1 MNLAQRARVA
11 CDGAIALHDHGGHP
25 LEIVDMRRMYF
36 ALCDH
41 LTTLPPSQPVG
52 LLLDRHPRYVLAIC
66 AALETARPFVP
77 LNLDWP
83 ASRLERVVELTACKV
98 LDDATF
104 DAICR
109 REDPGPR
116 RLVAPAPSPAPERA
130 AYIICTSG
138 TSGTPKA
145 VVISRDAF
153 SNFVSWVDSYFSTI
167 TEHDRVLLTAE
178 FTFDMS
184 MLNIA
189 LLLSGRGRHYIS
201 KVKGDAF
208 ELAAQIERDQITTLV
223 TVPNTMSSLLMKA
236 VMRRRKLGCIE
247 HLLLGGSRFSYGV
260 YEAIQHNLPKA
271 RCYNLYGP
279 TECTVYCHAKTLS
292 GDPAHDLLDF
302 NVSVGQ
308 PIRGTTCLVM
318 DPAGVITTPREPGE
332 LWIGGVQVHDE
343 YRGSPE
349 ATANAVVTYRGE
361 RYYRTG
367 DVGFFDD
374 RGDYYITGRLDE
386 TLKRRGYRVNL
397 LNIDSYIQRLAPV
410 QECMTIAVPHP
421 VYEHELVTYVV
432 ARAAVTEDELLQL
445 MRQVLVDYEI
455 PDEIRFAQELPRGA
469 TGKVDRK
476 QLELRYATRS
486 ALPSEAALPNGS
498 AE

>member
-1 MNLAQRARVA
+1 
-11 CDGAIALHDHGGHP
+11 
-25 LEIVDMRRMYF
+25 MRRVYF

-41 LTTLPPSQPVG
+41 LTTFPPSQPVG

-66 AALETARPFVP
+66 AALETGTPFVP

-83 ASRLERVVELTACKV
+83 SSRVESVIELTGCKV
-98 LDDATF
+98 LDDSTVDVIA
-104 DAICR
+104 R
-109 REDPGPR
+109 REDSAPRGAPNPKPGR
-116 RLVAPAPSPAPERA
+116 V

-153 SNFVSWVDSYFSTI
+153 ANFVRWVGDYFSTV
-167 TEHDRVLLTAE
+167 TADDRILLSAE

-184 MLNIA
+184 MLNLA
-189 LLLSGRGRHYIS
+189 LLLSGRGTHYLS
-201 KVKGDAF
+201 KAKGDAF
-208 ELAAQIERDQITTLV
+208 ALAAQIERDQITALV
-223 TVPNTMSSLLMKA
+223 TVPNTMSSLLMTA
-236 VMRRRKLGCIE
+236 VLRRRKLDSIA
-247 HLLLGGSRFSYGV
+247 HLLLGGSRFAYGA
-260 YEAIQHNLPKA
+260 YEAIQRHLPKA

-292 GDPAHDLLDF
+292 GDPALDMLDY
-302 NVSVGQ
+302 NISVGQ
-308 PIRGTTCLVM
+308 PIRGATCLVI
-318 DPAGVITTPREPGE
+318 DPTGGVVTAPREPGE
-332 LWIGGVQVHDE
+332 IWIGGVQVLDE

-349 ATANAVVTYRGE
+349 ATARAVVTHAGE

-374 RGDYYITGRLDE
+374 RGDHYITGRLDE

-397 LNIDSYIQRLAPV
+397 LNIDSYVQRLAPV

-421 VYEHELVTYVV
+421 VYEHQLVTYVV
-432 ARAAVTEDELLQL
+432 ARAAVSEDELLQL
-445 MRQVLVDYEI
+445 MRQVLVDYEL
-455 PDEIRFAQELPRGA
+455 PDEIRFVAELPRGA

-476 QLELRYATRS
+476 QLE
-486 ALPSEAALPNGS
+486 ALYHSVE
-498 AE
+498 

>member
-1 MNLAQRARVA
+1 MDLAQRAHVA
-11 CDGAIALHDHGGHP
+11 CTGAIALHDHDGRA
-25 LEIVDMRRMYF
+25 LEIGETRRVYL
-36 ALCDH
+36 ALCNH
-41 LTTLPPSQPVG
+41 LSALPPSQPVG

-83 ASRLERVVELTACKV
+83 ASRRERVVELTACKV
-98 LDDATF
+98 LDDASF

-109 REDPGPR
+109 REDAGPR
-116 RLVAPAPSPAPERA
+116 RAVASAPSPSAERV
-130 AYIICTSG
+130 AYIMCTSG

-167 TEHDRVLLTAE
+167 TERDRVLLTAE

-184 MLNIA
+184 LLNIA
-189 LLLSGRGRHYIS
+189 LLLNGRGRHYVS
-201 KVKGDAF
+201 NVKGDAF

-223 TVPNTMSSLLMKA
+223 TVPNTMSSLLMTA

-260 YEAIQHNLPKA
+260 YDAIQHHLPKA

-279 TECTVYCHAKTLS
+279 TECTVYSHAKTIA
-292 GDPAHDLLDF
+292 GDPERDMLDF

-318 DPAGVITTPREPGE
+318 DPAGGVITTPREPGE
-332 LWIGGVQVHDE
+332 VWIGGAQVLDE

-349 ATANAVVTYRGE
+349 VTASAVVTYQGE

-397 LNIDSYIQRLAPV
+397 LNIDSYIQRLVPV

-421 VYEHELVTYVV
+421 VYEHRLVTYVV
-432 ARAAVTEDELLQL
+432 ARAAITEDELSQL
-445 MRQVLVDYEI
+445 MRQVLVDYEL
-455 PDEIRFAQELPRGA
+455 PDEIRFAPELPRGA

-476 QLELRYATRS
+476 QLERRYAAKS
-486 ALPSEAALPNGS
+486 V
-498 AE
+498 

>member
-1 MNLAQRARVA
+1 
-11 CDGAIALHDHGGHP
+11 
-25 LEIVDMRRMYF
+25 
-36 ALCDH
+36 
-41 LTTLPPSQPVG
+41 
-52 LLLDRHPRYVLAIC
+52 
-66 AALETARPFVP
+66 
-77 LNLDWP
+77 
-83 ASRLERVVELTACKV
+83 
-98 LDDATF
+98 
-104 DAICR
+104 
-109 REDPGPR
+109 
-116 RLVAPAPSPAPERA
+116 
-130 AYIICTSG
+130 
-138 TSGTPKA
+138 
-145 VVISRDAF
+145 
-153 SNFVSWVDSYFSTI
+153 
-167 TEHDRVLLTAE
+167 
-178 FTFDMS
+178 
-184 MLNIA
+184 
-189 LLLSGRGRHYIS
+189 
-201 KVKGDAF
+201 
-208 ELAAQIERDQITTLV
+208 
-223 TVPNTMSSLLMKA
+223 
-236 VMRRRKLGCIE
+236 MRRRKLGSIA

-260 YEAIQHNLPKA
+260 YDAIQRNLPKA

-279 TECTVYCHAKTLS
+279 TECTVYCHARTLS
-292 GDPAHDLLDF
+292 GDPAHDMLDF

-318 DPAGVITTPREPGE
+318 DPAGGVITTAREPGE
-332 LWIGGVQVHDE
+332 LWIGGVQVLDE

-349 ATANAVVTYRGE
+349 ATASAVATYQGA

-421 VYEHELVTYVV
+421 VHEHELVTYVV

-476 QLELRYATRS
+476 QLERQYAMKS
-486 ALPSEAALPNGS
+486 V
-498 AE
+498 

>member
-1 MNLAQRARVA
+1 VELAQRARIA
-11 CDGAIALHDHGGHP
+11 CDGAIALYDHDGRP
-25 LEIVDMRRMYF
+25 LEIAELRRLHM
-36 ALCDH
+36 ALCNH
-41 LTTLPPSQPVG
+41 LTALPLSQPIG
-52 LLLDRHPRYVLAIC
+52 LFLDRHPRYIVGMC
-66 AALETARPFVP
+66 AALATGTPFVP

-83 ASRLERVVELTACKV
+83 ASRLERVVELTGCTV
-98 LDDATF
+98 LDDAGL
-104 DAICR
+104 DEISR
-109 REDPGPR
+109 REAAEPR
-116 RLVAPAPSPAPERA
+116 PLAAKPQRV

-153 SNFVSWVDSYFSTI
+153 ANFVAWVDSYFSSI
-167 TEHDRVLLTAE
+167 TAHDRVLWTAE

-184 MLNIA
+184 LLNMA
-189 LLLSGRGRHYIS
+189 LLLSGKGRHYVS
-201 KVKGDAF
+201 NAKGDAF

-223 TVPNTMSSLLMKA
+223 TVPNTMSSLLMNA
-236 VMRRRKLGCIE
+236 VVKRRKIGCIQ
-247 HLLLGGSRFSYGV
+247 HLLLGGSRFSYGA
-260 YEAIQHNLPKA
+260 YDAIQRTLPDA

-292 GDPAHDLLDF
+292 GDPANDMLDF
-302 NVSVGQ
+302 NLSVGQ

-318 DPAGVITTPREPGE
+318 DPAARVITTPREPGE
-332 LWIGGVQVHDE
+332 LWIGGVQVLDE

-349 ATANAVVTYRGE
+349 VTANAVAAYQGE

-367 DVGFFDD
+367 DIGFFDD

-397 LNIDSYIQRLAPV
+397 LNIDSYVQRLAPV

-421 VYEHELVTYVV
+421 VYEHRLVTYVV
-432 ARAAVTEDELLQL
+432 TRAAVTEDELLQL
-445 MRQVLVDYEI
+445 MREVLVDYEL
-455 PDEIRFAQELPRGA
+455 PDELRFTQELPRGA

-476 QLELRYATRS
+476 QLELLYATTS
-486 ALPSEAALPNGS
+486 V
-498 AE
+498 